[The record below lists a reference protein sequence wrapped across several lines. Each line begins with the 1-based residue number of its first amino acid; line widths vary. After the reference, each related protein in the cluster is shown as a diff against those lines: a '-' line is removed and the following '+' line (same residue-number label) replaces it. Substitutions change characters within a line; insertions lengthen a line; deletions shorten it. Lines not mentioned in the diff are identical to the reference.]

1 MNHGVTGIVLLVA
14 LCLAPAQIALSQAA
28 PDPWYGRIPKTR
40 DFEVAK
46 GPLGKVTIE
55 LPKNWQIVPGY
66 GEILLAAA
74 EKTRNNQPGAAIVL
88 EQSQLQ
94 AAINQSDITDEL
106 AQAEVG
112 VMRARLPGIKTFERQ
127 LKQADN
133 FRFIFIQYSKP
144 GLGGTDH
151 VVQYSI
157 PAGPVMYRLICIVPE
172 AQLTKYQSVF
182 AHVAASFKAS

>member
-1 MNHGVTGIVLLVA
+1 MDHGVRGIMMLLA

-28 PDPWYGRIPKTR
+28 PDPWYGRNPKSR
-40 DFEVAK
+40 DIENPK
-46 GPLGKVTIE
+46 GPLRKVSIE
-55 LPKNWQIVPGY
+55 FPRTWQIVPGY
-66 GEILLAAA
+66 GEILVAVA
-74 EKTRNNQPGAAIVL
+74 EKTRNNQPAAAIVL

-94 AAINQSDITDEL
+94 AAINPNDITDEL

-112 VMRARLPGIKTFERQ
+112 VMRARLPGVKTFEHQ
-127 LKQADN
+127 LKQADG

-144 GLGGTDH
+144 GMSGTDR

-157 PAGPVMYRLICIVPE
+157 PAGTVMYRLICIAPE
-172 AQLTKYQSVF
+172 AQLTKYQSLF